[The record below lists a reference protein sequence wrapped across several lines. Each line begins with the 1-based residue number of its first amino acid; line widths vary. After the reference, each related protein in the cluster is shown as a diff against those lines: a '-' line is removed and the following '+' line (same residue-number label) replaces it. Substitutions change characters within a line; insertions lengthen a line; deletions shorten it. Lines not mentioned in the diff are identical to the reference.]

1 MKKIKVLNIISDTN
15 IGGAGKCVIT
25 YSNNYDKEKY
35 EIVVAMP
42 ENSLLKPEIEKA
54 GVRVIELQGL
64 RDKSLD
70 IPAIKKIR
78 KIINEEKPDIVHT
91 HASLSARIAARQ
103 YKDCKIV
110 YTRHCDFPISSKYKY
125 KIVRLLNKKINEGLT
140 DKVIATSEQ
149 AKENLIKQGLS
160 EEIITT
166 ILNGVNQM
174 PEILEEEKK
183 KLREK
188 YLIEDSEIVVG
199 YLARIEELKGH
210 KYFIEAAKII
220 SDKFKGKYKFLIM
233 GSGSYEEEAK
243 KLVQDLG
250 LENIVIFTGFI
261 KNVHEMLNIID
272 LQINASYLS
281 ETTNLSLLEGMS
293 LGIPTVAT
301 KCGGTPKMIKDYENG
316 ILVEKAD
323 SNSLANGIINIMKDK
338 EKFQYMKKRSKE
350 IYEER
355 YTSKVYAKNI
365 EKVYESL
372 VNNDENN
379 RK

>member
-1 MKKIKVLNIISDTN
+1 MKRIKVLNIISDTN

-25 YSNNYDKEKY
+25 YSNNYNKEKY
-35 EIVVAMP
+35 ELVVAMP

-78 KIINEEKPDIVHT
+78 KIIEIEKPDIVHT
-91 HASLSARIAARQ
+91 HASLSARIAAKQ
-103 YKDCKIV
+103 CKDCKIV

-160 EEIITT
+160 EEIISI

-174 PEILEEEKK
+174 PKISEEEKK

-188 YLIEDSEIVVG
+188 YSIEDNKIVVG

-220 SDKFKGKYKFLIM
+220 SDKFKDKYKFLIM

-323 SNSLANGIINIMKDK
+323 SNSLANGIMNIMQDK

-355 YTSKVYAKNI
+355 YTSKVYAQNI

-372 VNNDENN
+372 VNDDENN
-379 RK
+379 

>member
-25 YSNNYDKEKY
+25 YSNNYDKERY
-35 EIVVAMP
+35 DIVVAMP

-78 KIINEEKPDIVHT
+78 KIISEEKPDIVHT

-110 YTRHCDFPISSKYKY
+110 YTRHCDFPISKIYKY
-125 KIVRLLNKKINEGLT
+125 KVVRWLNKKINESLT

-149 AKENLIKQGLS
+149 AKQNLIKQGLS
-160 EEIITT
+160 ENIITT
-166 ILNGVNQM
+166 ILNGVSRM
-174 PEILEEEKK
+174 PEISEEEKK
-183 KLREK
+183 KIKEK
-188 YLIEDSEIVVG
+188 YSLKPDELVVG
-199 YLARIEELKGH
+199 YLARVEELKGH

-220 SDKFKGKYKFLIM
+220 SDKFKSKYKFLIM

-243 KLVQDLG
+243 LLVKELN
-250 LENIVIFTGFI
+250 LEDTVIFTGFI
-261 KNVHEMLNIID
+261 KNVHEMLNIVDI
-272 LQINASYLS
+272 QINASYLS

-301 KCGGTPKMIKDYENG
+301 KCGGTPQMIEDYENG
-316 ILVEKAD
+316 LLVEKAN
-323 SNSLANGIINIMKDK
+323 SKSLADGIINITKNK
-338 EKFQYMKKRSKE
+338 EKYQYMKKRSKE

-355 YTSKVYAKNI
+355 YTSKVYAQNI

-372 VNNDENN
+372 VISNENN
-379 RK
+379 